1 MSQRKL
7 NLVLALADG
16 DMEELHKKFN
26 RLGNNLDRQQF
37 TNALSAHC
45 PSIASIIASG
55 VQGTNIV
62 DHLFFHVDMNGDGL
76 VSWDDLFDYAVGT
89 ANERLQRLPA
99 ECTRSYTFSR
109 FFPRQDNVLYS
120 TYFPEPDLLMLS
132 SRHIPV
138 QLLRPESMV
147 PLQTFYPDAVGGVG
161 ILPVCSTYLGATET
175 LAVAFNDMRLR
186 LWSSMDK
193 EVPTAA
199 HPLRLDHMVT
209 KLRAIPTIS
218 TSFLM
223 GSDNGGNLVTFEA
236 SRHAL
241 GEPRVRSSLHL
252 HSRKVGGISDF
263 CIMKPQES
271 RIVTAGYDRQL
282 LWTDVAVQRSSV
294 VGMSP
299 CVLRHVE
306 YFESHQ
312 CVIAVG
318 HDNRISS
325 WVTHQSQKPCTM
337 FEDPS
342 RPHTTQV
349 IGVSCVPNTPQV
361 LTCDASG
368 MVKVWDMRNFRCA
381 QTFHAAEGFN
391 VEAESGLCKP
401 LDDHDMGSIVNSFC
415 YLEGQREACAIVSS
429 GVHMHMYDKGAQ
441 PQLAA
446 HTPLNCIRFNP
457 LSQTIMTLAS
467 TAVQI
472 WDSDLGH
479 LHAEVP
485 KTCKEDMTT
494 MTLDGVGRR
503 MFIGTQGGEVEVRS
517 CDGANTT
524 LDTHK
529 MHRGEVT
536 AIVYSQAHRAL
547 LSLGVDGFLSMVLE
561 SENSNTPQRQ
571 KLSNRPM
578 LCMTLGTE
586 LGLIAAGGKNG
597 STYVMDIM
605 PPRNEDSE
613 LKHNHQASSSSQ
625 VAVHCVAFVGSFPL
639 LAVGYE
645 NGDVLIWSVRPLKES
660 IVLLAIN
667 LSASTSGRGEW
678 KLGTTAHPSSLS
690 VPKMKRC
697 ESEAPQ
703 VLVPAPPPQGA
714 SGLRSSQSLNSG
726 GGSGVNHSP
735 TTTTAASA
743 MQQYHNSVM
752 SDRLLTSVLGRAL
765 DDTSVNSASHGSAEP
780 AAIRPTCLAFDR
792 VTHHLFIA
800 TNRGHIQV
808 WAMCPFLQALELPTC
823 LYPSSP
829 LLSVETRLAQIQ
841 KGKLHQWRPTLV
853 CGVHAHRDEIV
864 DLQVIPTLDII
875 ASCGDDQRV
884 LLFDTYGNRLAEL
897 SQGRVPDFEAMA
909 PFSNPAI
916 DVAEPTPSTVT
927 SVQANIDDATP
938 SSTAIAPRQP
948 AQKKTSTSAPGSSRK
963 SRRPTVDRMLR
974 QIYEPQVSDDPRDY
988 KPADGH
994 TIDQFDIDASSP
1006 SRNANSTRKGGLLV
1020 ATGPGSKLRRKSSLL
1035 SQAVLDSLVNAAPDQ
1050 AGQQCQHAGVRMEMS
1065 LKLPRRA
1072 MVAVGGA
1079 SVTGGGELLSLS
1091 PRAKREPEV
1100 SIADASTFAERGEG
1114 GGPRRLHNNAS
1125 PLPID
1130 PADDDLEDSSNLL
1143 ASGGYQKEVEDD
1155 ADDDGDE
1162 PLLTFATYGSDDV
1175 LGNTAPYNAS
1185 TTSAG
1190 AGRASSPW
1198 NGPAMVNLVRKR
1210 LSAVAQLI
1218 VAKSNIKAATL
1229 GSPTDPKQHMS
1240 IDRRRFSARLHPI
1253 FPPVDENSESNEKHL
1268 ITLLRSVED
1277 TEDWM
1282 TDAMKR
1288 RIAEY
1293 AAGLRTDEEAD
1304 INDASYHMNKVKT
1317 TTHGDNNDNSSPPLG
1332 YKNDVHAQQHIA
1344 DSPLRSRASRQSSSG
1359 GYHNKSKYFTPP
1371 TTTAIVTSGG
1381 RGGGNGVGG
1390 KPPHN
1395 SSAATSSVDD
1405 IQWTTAAAAAG
1416 GPATKMS
1423 PRKGSL
1429 VHHRHHSPDSPR
1441 VLENVDDST
1450 SAASPPLVV
1459 GPNNNNNAVT
1469 TETDDNLPAPS
1480 GLLCEDPVDSTAAAG
1495 ALRNALTGGNHD
1507 AAATAAA
1514 ISVRG
1519 GEVNRDL
1526 DGTQHKQQRK
1536 IHDWLVSTGKHLP
1549 QLKLSNETKLV
1560 VPTVATPMETLKLLH
1575 DAWQLAHSSGGTAL
1589 HYLGIAGEDGGPG
1602 SPTKSSGMFSAP
1614 RERQM
1619 NGPAMSTIDE
1629 QPGSTIVARQ
1639 QQLLLNRGTI
1649 RSAGGMSSG
1658 TRCSTST
1665 PIVVGI
1671 AKLAEYGD
1679 GSSSPPRQRSAG
1691 GGQLVLYGPKQ
1702 GPTTPREGEVGTY
1715 DNQPLR
1721 SSVAAKQHEVLL
1733 PLSPRGRSIGI
1744 NPRTS
1749 ATPRTPRVLLP
1760 PAQQQLLPRGIEE
1773 MDVQTVGL
1781 SLTTIWHLAKLHVPR
1796 TRRHAPRA
1804 ARVGSSSP
1812 NVCLAEY
1819 GDGSSSPPRQ
1829 RSAGGGQLVL
1839 YGPKQ
1844 GPTTPREGE
1853 VGTYDNQPLRSSA
1866 AAKQHEVLLP
1876 LSPRGRSIGINPR
1889 TSATPKSP
1897 RVLLPP
1903 AQQQLLPRVI
1913 EEMDMQTVGIHRA
1926 ASARVQSGNVYTS
1939 HVRHGHV
1946 PLGRSTA
1953 SMQSMSRRGPTRPD
1967 AKTARISILEEEL
1980 KRCLARKPLPEEP
1993 SWL

>member
-16 DMEELHKKFN
+16 NMEDLHNKFN
-26 RLGNNLDRQQF
+26 RLGNYLDRQQF
-37 TNALSAHC
+37 TNALCAHC
-45 PSIASIIASG
+45 PSIAEIVASG

-62 DHLFFHVDMNGDGL
+62 DHLFFHVDMNGDGH

-120 TYFPEPDLLMLS
+120 TYYPEPDLLLLS

-147 PLQTFYPDAVGGVG
+147 PLQTFHPEEVGGVG
-161 ILPVCSTYLGATET
+161 ILPVCSTYLGASET
-175 LAVAFNDMRLR
+175 LAIAFNDMRLR

-218 TSFLM
+218 PSFLL

-263 CIMKPQES
+263 CVMKPQEN

-282 LWTDVAVQRSSV
+282 LWTDVAVQRSSL

-361 LTCDASG
+361 LTCDVSG

-391 VEAESGLCKP
+391 AEAESGLCKP

-415 YLEGQREACAIVSS
+415 YLEGTREACAVVSS
-429 GVHMHMYDKGAQ
+429 GVHTHMYDKGAQ

-503 MFIGTQGGEVEVRS
+503 MFIGTQGGDVEVRS

-524 LDTHK
+524 LETHK

-547 LSLGVDGFLSMVLE
+547 LSVGVDGFLSMLLE
-561 SENSNTPQRQ
+561 SESLNTPQRQ

-578 LCMTLGTE
+578 LCMAIGTE
-586 LGLIAAGGKNG
+586 LGLVAAGGKNG
-597 STYVMDIM
+597 STYVMDVL

-613 LKHNHQASSSSQ
+613 LKHNHQVSYGEQ

-660 IVLLAIN
+660 FVLLALN
-667 LSASTSGRGEW
+667 LSTPGKGDW
-678 KLGTTAHPSSLS
+678 KLGTNAHPSALA

-703 VLVPAPPPQGA
+703 AHVPAPPLA
-714 SGLRSSQSLNSG
+714 SSGLKSSQVGALASFSAG
-726 GGSGVNHSP
+726 GGTHQSSP
-735 TTTTAASA
+735 TASA
-743 MQQYHNSVM
+743 MQQYHNAVV

-765 DDTSVNSASHGSAEP
+765 DDASVNSTSRGSAEP
-780 AAIRPTCLAFDR
+780 AAVRPTCLAFDR

-808 WAMCPFLQALELPTC
+808 WAMCSFLQALELPTC

-829 LLSVETRLAQIQ
+829 LISIESRLAQIQ
-841 KGKLHQWRPTLV
+841 KGKIHQWRPVQV
-853 CGVHAHRDEIV
+853 CSVHAHRDEIV
-864 DLQVIPTLDII
+864 DLQVIPTLDVV

-897 SQGRVPDFEAMA
+897 SQGRLPDFEAMA
-909 PFSNPAI
+909 PFTNPAI
-916 DVAEPTPSTVT
+916 DISETPSTAVAST
-927 SVQANIDDATP
+927 TAPQSNAGDDAAVATTP
-938 SSTAIAPRQP
+938 TAMAPRQP
-948 AQKKTSTSAPGSSRK
+948 SQKKILSSAPGSTRK

-974 QIYEPQVSDDPRDY
+974 QIYEPQVSDDPREY
-988 KPADGH
+988 KPADGQS
-994 TIDQFDIDASSP
+994 IDVFDIDATSP
-1006 SRNANSTRKGGLLV
+1006 SRNSNSTRKGAMLV

-1035 SQAVLDSLVNAAPDQ
+1035 SQSVLDSLVTAAPDQ
-1050 AGQQCQHAGVRMEMS
+1050 AGQQCQHAGVRMDMS

-1072 MVAVGGA
+1072 LVGVPGAAVSGGA
-1079 SVTGGGELLSLS
+1079 DSMSSS
-1091 PRAKREPEV
+1091 PRARREPEV
-1100 SIADASTFAERGEG
+1100 SIADALGDG
-1114 GGPRRLHNNAS
+1114 RRSNTAS
-1125 PLPID
+1125 PLPAG
-1130 PADDDLEDSSNLL
+1130 PADELENSS
-1143 ASGGYQKEVEDD
+1143 SISMREDQD
-1155 ADDDGDE
+1155 EDETDE
-1162 PLLTFATYGSDDV
+1162 PLLPTFESYGDDA
-1175 LGNTAPYNAS
+1175 LGNTVAFNGSA
-1185 TTSAG
+1185 TSAG
-1190 AGRASSPW
+1190 AALPSG
-1198 NGPAMVNLVRKR
+1198 GPGPVNMVRKR

-1218 VAKSNIKAATL
+1218 VAKANIKSVPQAV
-1229 GSPTDPKQHMS
+1229 PDPKQHMS
-1240 IDRRRFSARLHPI
+1240 LDRRRFSARLCPI
-1253 FPPVDENSESNEKHL
+1253 FPPVDENGESNEKHL

-1277 TEDWM
+1277 SEDWL
-1282 TDAMKR
+1282 TDTMKR
-1288 RIAEY
+1288 NIAEF
-1293 AAGLRTDEEAD
+1293 AARPQDDDVKNVVEDMTPPTNAANGTIPPPGMTTAAER
-1304 INDASYHMNKVKT
+1304 DAT
-1317 TTHGDNNDNSSPPLG
+1317 
-1332 YKNDVHAQQHIA
+1332 
-1344 DSPLRSRASRQSSSG
+1344 PLRSRTSRQSSAAG
-1359 GYHNKSKYFTPP
+1359 GYSRAKYQTTPTIHSPKSAAVP
-1371 TTTAIVTSGG
+1371 
-1381 RGGGNGVGG
+1381 G
-1390 KPPHN
+1390 KPPQ
-1395 SSAATSSVDD
+1395 SSAAASSVDD
-1405 IQWTTAAAAAG
+1405 IQWTNAAAAEVPSQSG
-1416 GPATKMS
+1416 GKLPPRAQEKSGPGS
-1423 PRKGSL
+1423 P
-1429 VHHRHHSPDSPR
+1429 
-1441 VLENVDDST
+1441 N
-1450 SAASPPLVV
+1450 VV
-1459 GPNNNNNAVT
+1459 GDDDGGVT
-1469 TETDDNLPAPS
+1469 AESGAAPVVSTNIDTTATDVNLPAPS
-1480 GLLCEDPVDSTAAAG
+1480 GLPCDDPADSTAAA
-1495 ALRNALTGGNHD
+1495 AVIAAQRNT
-1507 AAATAAA
+1507 
-1514 ISVRG
+1514 S
-1519 GEVNRDL
+1519 GEVATRDI
-1526 DGTQHKQQRK
+1526 DGPSHKQQWS

-1549 QLKLSNETKLV
+1549 QLKLSNETKLM
-1560 VPTVATPMETLKLLH
+1560 VPTVASPMETLKLLH
-1575 DAWQLAHSSGGTAL
+1575 DAWHLAHSCGGTAL
-1589 HYLGIAGEDGGPG
+1589 HYLGIAGDSECG
-1602 SPTKSSGMFSAP
+1602 SPTKTGAFSAP
-1614 RERQM
+1614 RDRAVNEDATSCVGKQQ
-1619 NGPAMSTIDE
+1619 AL
-1629 QPGSTIVARQ
+1629 PG
-1639 QQLLLNRGTI
+1639 RGTI
-1649 RSAGGMSSG
+1649 RSAGGLSSG
-1658 TRCSTST
+1658 TRCSSNT

-1671 AKLAEYGD
+1671 AKLAEVGD
-1679 GSSSPPRQRSAG
+1679 GTSSPPRLRSAG
-1691 GGQLVLYGPKQ
+1691 GGQIVLYGPKS
-1702 GPTTPREGEVGTY
+1702 GAITPKGDIT
-1715 DNQPLR
+1715 QPGDRQL
-1721 SSVAAKQHEVLL
+1721 SCKQDALLL
-1733 PLSPRGRSIGI
+1733 PLSPRGRGIGI

-1749 ATPRTPRVLLP
+1749 ASPRTLLP
-1760 PAQQQLLPRGIEE
+1760 PSAQLPKGIEE
-1773 MDVQTVGL
+1773 V
-1781 SLTTIWHLAKLHVPR
+1781 
-1796 TRRHAPRA
+1796 
-1804 ARVGSSSP
+1804 
-1812 NVCLAEY
+1812 
-1819 GDGSSSPPRQ
+1819 
-1829 RSAGGGQLVL
+1829 
-1839 YGPKQ
+1839 
-1844 GPTTPREGE
+1844 
-1853 VGTYDNQPLRSSA
+1853 
-1866 AAKQHEVLLP
+1866 
-1876 LSPRGRSIGINPR
+1876 
-1889 TSATPKSP
+1889 
-1897 RVLLPP
+1897 
-1903 AQQQLLPRVI
+1903 
-1913 EEMDMQTVGIHRA
+1913 DMHTVGIHRS
-1926 ASARVQSGNVYTS
+1926 ASARLQSGNVYTS
-1939 HVRHGHV
+1939 QVRHGHV
-1946 PLGRSTA
+1946 ALGRTTA
-1953 SMQSMSRRGPTRPD
+1953 SMQSLSRRGPTRPD
-1967 AKTARISILEEEL
+1967 AKTARISMLEEEL
-1980 KRCLARKPLPEEP
+1980 KRCLARKPPPEEP